1 VNGELV
7 IEGGD
12 LILDAG
18 PGQPIRRDVQTR
30 Q

>member
-7 IEGGD
+7 VAEGE

-18 PGQPIRRDVQTR
+18 PGQPIRRQITT